1 MHSTPVLLAPRPVR
15 LTSDTS
21 NTLFTTR
28 SPHHHLRHSQ
38 SSPRI
43 RTVPLESTMRKEQHT
58 SSGSA
63 ASPTNALV
71 RQELSQS
78 PRPEEALEEFLSIF
92 RSTTAASPPP
102 TSFLFS
108 PSPTRMRALMP
119 YRPQGSTFFA
129 VEEVSSGNG
138 GRGSPAPIQG
148 HEEEEVVLGEGT
160 TLEVKQNR
168 WFSSHLSSPISR
180 TNTRNPFQ
188 RHPSYDIVVI
198 PSSTSFGRPASAAA
212 CSRLSSCVS
221 PANIPLP
228 PTPAPEVA

>member
-15 LTSDTS
+15 LTSDTT

-28 SPHHHLRHSQ
+28 SPHHPLRHSQ

-43 RTVPLESTMRKEQHT
+43 RTVPLDSSMRKEQITTINT
-58 SSGSA
+58 SSSVSNHGN
-63 ASPTNALV
+63 TLV

-92 RSTTAASPPP
+92 RSTTTASPPP
-102 TSFLFS
+102 TTSFLFS
-108 PSPTRMRALMP
+108 PSPTTMRALMP
-119 YRPQGSTFFA
+119 YGSTLFA
-129 VEEVSSGNG
+129 VEEVSASSSWSGSG
-138 GRGSPAPIQG
+138 VGSPIQG
-148 HEEEEVVLGEGT
+148 HVEEGEVGDVGT
-160 TLEVKQNR
+160 SLEVKQNR

-198 PSSTSFGRPASAAA
+198 PSARPASRS
-212 CSRLSSCVS
+212 CSRLSSCTS

-228 PTPAPEVA
+228 PTPAPEVTA